1 MLTTIS
7 KKTKWQKQQHVTEP
21 WFLTSDL
28 QLNTRRKSMRRTVAI
43 ELTAP
48 APSTLWGMAGLWS
61 SILLLTPGEASS
73 MWLKMQKHNI
83 TNLYYSFISF
93 PQMTFSVY
101 PQCHHWAHQQGVV
114 HGGWWHSSSDRR
126 ETLHPQNEPAGWWRP
141 SQSYHDPTDGAEA
154 DHERS
159 ETIWNYFV
167 ALR

>member
-1 MLTTIS
+1 MA
-7 KKTKWQKQQHVTEP
+7 KTAACHWTLIFDFWPAAQHKEEVHERNSHNRADSSSAINSVGDGRAVEFYFASDARWGLFYVTQSAK
-21 WFLTSDL
+21 T
-28 QLNTRRKSMRRTVAI
+28 NNN
-43 ELTAP
+43 
-48 APSTLWGMAGLWS
+48 
-61 SILLLTPGEASS
+61 
-73 MWLKMQKHNI
+73 NI

-126 ETLHPQNEPAGWWRP
+126 ETLHPQNEPAGRWRP